1 MQYSVVQYSEVN
13 NKQNILRIDAEFYK
27 PFFIEINKTV
37 KSNPYKE
44 FEKFIDLLTDYHAN
58 GGYETLKSHVELKDE
73 IDDVLMVRTVNL
85 ENDDFS
91 NNKYISLDAYNFLKK
106 TKLFGGEL
114 IINKIGSPGR
124 TYLMPKLQTPASLG
138 MNQFLV
144 RLKDNDYSCL
154 LYVYFNSKY
163 GKNII
168 EQRITGAV
176 PLSIDKVSIKKLLV
190 PDFSKTF
197 AIQIKKLFDQ
207 KSILEESSK
216 SLYQKA
222 ENLLLEELGLK
233 DWKPKHQLSYV
244 KNYSETQKAERF
256 DAEYFQP
263 QYDAI
268 IEKIKSYNQKQGIN
282 KEVILDDVV
291 KWSKGVEVGSEQYL
305 DEGFDFIRISDFS
318 SKGVSITSKKI
329 SSKLFT
335 ELKGKYSPKKGDILF
350 TKDGTI
356 GLTYLVDQNQDS
368 IVSGAFLKL
377 RPKIEIEAEYL
388 TLVLNSVICK
398 KQIEMM
404 SGGAI
409 IAHLKPS
416 DAMNLQIPILKPEK
430 QKEISLKIIDSKE
443 KDKQSKSLL
452 EIAKKAVEMAIES
465 NEEKATKWIDQELE
479 KLGVRL
485 NSD

>member
-1 MQYSVVQYSEVN
+1 MQYSVVPYSEVN
-13 NKQNILRIDAEFYK
+13 NQQNILRIDAEFYK

-37 KSNPYKE
+37 KSSPYKE

-58 GGYETLKSHVELKDE
+58 GYETLKSHVELKDE
-73 IDDVLMVRTVNL
+73 VDDVLMVRTVNL
-85 ENDDFS
+85 ENDNFT

-190 PDFSKTF
+190 PDFSKKF
-197 AIQIKKLFDQ
+197 AIKIKKLFDQ

-216 SLYQKA
+216 SLYQQS

-233 DWKPKHQLSYV
+233 DWKPKYQLFYV
-244 KNYSETQKAERF
+244 KNYSDTQQAERF

-268 IEKIKSYNQKQGIN
+268 IEGIKNYKN
-282 KEVILDDVV
+282 
-291 KWSKGVEVGSEQYL
+291 
-305 DEGFDFIRISDFS
+305 GFDFAKKAISLNTKNYQPIDNKDYRYIELSNISQNGEINGFTQ
-318 SKGVSITSKKI
+318 SKGEELPSRARRKVRKGDLILSSIEGSLDSIAMITSDYEDMI
-329 SSKLFT
+329 CSTGFFVVNSKNINAETALIFFKSKT
-335 ELKGKYSPKKGDILF
+335 GQLQLKKGCS
-350 TKDGTI
+350 GTI
-356 GLTYLVDQNQDS
+356 LTAIGSDEFNKIL
-368 IVSGAFLKL
+368 I
-377 RPKIEIEAEYL
+377 PKIE
-388 TLVLNSVICK
+388 
-398 KQIEMM
+398 
-404 SGGAI
+404 
-409 IAHLKPS
+409 
-416 DAMNLQIPILKPEK
+416 
-430 QKEISLKIIDSKE
+430 QKVQDEIKE
-443 KDKQSKSLL
+443 KINKMYLFKSQSKSLL

-485 NSD
+485 SSD

>member
-1 MQYSVVQYSEVN
+1 MQYSVVPYSEVN

-124 TYLMPKLQTPASLG
+124 TYLMPTLQTRASLG

-190 PDFSKTF
+190 PDFSKEF
-197 AIQIKKLFDQ
+197 AIKIKKLFDQ

-216 SLYQKA
+216 SLYAEA

-244 KNYSETQKAERF
+244 KNYSDTQQAERF

-268 IEKIKSYNQKQGIN
+268 IERIKNYKN
-282 KEVILDDVV
+282 
-291 KWSKGVEVGSEQYL
+291 
-305 DEGFDFIRISDFS
+305 GFDFAKKIISLNNKNYQPIGDKDYRYIELSNISQNGEINGFIE
-318 SKGVSITSKKI
+318 SKGE
-329 SSKLFT
+329 
-335 ELKGKYSPKKGDILF
+335 ELPSRARRKVKKGDLILSSIEGSLDSISMITDNYENMLCSTGF
-350 TKDGTI
+350 FVANSKNINAETALIFFKSKVGQLQLKKGCSGTI
-356 GLTYLVDQNQDS
+356 LTAIGSDEFNKILIPTIEQKVQDEIREKISKMYLFKS
-368 IVSGAFLKL
+368 
-377 RPKIEIEAEYL
+377 
-388 TLVLNSVICK
+388 
-398 KQIEMM
+398 
-404 SGGAI
+404 
-409 IAHLKPS
+409 
-416 DAMNLQIPILKPEK
+416 
-430 QKEISLKIIDSKE
+430 
-443 KDKQSKSLL
+443 QSKSLL

-479 KLGVRL
+479 KLGVQL
-485 NSD
+485 SSD